1 MLSAMIRPAS
11 IVIMPGIPKAMEEHF
26 GKPKSKYVGQKSSG
40 GQRPINSLVVYFYLS
55 TAYATNTCKADMIF

>member
-26 GKPKSKYVGQKSSG
+26 GKPKSKYVGQNPVEDRDQELIS
-40 GQRPINSLVVYFYLS
+40 
-55 TAYATNTCKADMIF
+55 C